1 MASPLTKMGYV
12 QSVDIRKL
20 DSVFSHLGG
29 RGVASSSFAYK
40 YRPIWLKLDS
50 SDHFILFNYSLRDYY
65 YKKEKSMKNLQKPI
79 SFLFL
84 IYFVVLFI
92 ERAQSLYRSY
102 SLSRKEMFASSFDIY
117 VNVVTMVSLLSFLV
131 LICFCNKGFWVSLVS
146 KEAKVNYSMLTLT
159 AGVILVSGMVHTEYT
174 IPGIQFAS
182 YGALIIAMVL
192 KTIEKNGMDGDNI
205 LMWYSLIYSVMF
217 SMAIPVVYKSNI
229 DNKTLFHVIE
239 AVVSLSLVVAFT
251 YMLRSVFFKKAE
263 NLMFV
268 VPFLIMAIGD
278 ALIVA
283 MRWKESVN
291 GFVLIFAS
299 ISSLMFIA
307 GRILVQFRR

>member
-1 MASPLTKMGYV
+1 
-12 QSVDIRKL
+12 
-20 DSVFSHLGG
+20 
-29 RGVASSSFAYK
+29 
-40 YRPIWLKLDS
+40 
-50 SDHFILFNYSLRDYY
+50 
-65 YKKEKSMKNLQKPI
+65 MKNLQKPI

-117 VNVVTMVSLLSFLV
+117 VNIVTMISLLSFLV
-131 LICFCNKGFWVSLVS
+131 LIRFCNKGFWVSLVS

-182 YGALIIAMVL
+182 YGALIVAMVL
-192 KTIEKNGMDGDNI
+192 KTIEKTGDGGDNL

-217 SMAIPVVYKSNI
+217 SMAIPVVYKSSI
-229 DNKTLFHVIE
+229 DKAALFHTIE

-251 YMLRSVFFKKAE
+251 YMLNRVFLTKADDSMS
-263 NLMFV
+263 L
-268 VPFLIMAIGD
+268 VPFLIMLIGD
-278 ALIVA
+278 TLVLAL
-283 MRWKESVN
+283 RWKESVN
-291 GFVLIFAS
+291 SFVLIFAS
-299 ISSLMFIA
+299 ISTLMFA
-307 GRILVQFRR
+307 LGRILIHCRA

>member
-1 MASPLTKMGYV
+1 M
-12 QSVDIRKL
+12 R
-20 DSVFSHLGG
+20 
-29 RGVASSSFAYK
+29 SF
-40 YRPIWLKLDS
+40 
-50 SDHFILFNYSLRDYY
+50 
-65 YKKEKSMKNLQKPI
+65 QKPI
-79 SFLFL
+79 SWLFL
-84 IYFVVLFI
+84 IYFVVLFF
-92 ERAQSLYRSY
+92 ERSQSLVRTF
-102 SLSRKEMFASSFDIY
+102 SLSRKEMFSSVFDIY
-117 VNVVTMVSLLSFLV
+117 VNCIALVSLLSFLV
-131 LICFCNKGFWVSLVS
+131 MVCFFNKGFWASLINS
-146 KEAKVNYSMLTLT
+146 SAKVDYSMLSFT
-159 AGVILVSGMVHTEYT
+159 AGVLLVSGMVHTEYT

>member
-1 MASPLTKMGYV
+1 M
-12 QSVDIRKL
+12 DIRKL

-65 YKKEKSMKNLQKPI
+65 YKKEKSMKNFQKPI

-102 SLSRKEMFASSFDIY
+102 SFSRKEMFASSFDIY

-131 LICFCNKGFWVSLVS
+131 LICFFNKGFWASLVS
-146 KEAKVNYSMLTLT
+146 KEAKVDYSMLTLT
-159 AGVILVSGMVHTEYT
+159 AGVILVGGMVHTEYT

-182 YGALIIAMVL
+182 YGALIMAMVL
-192 KTIEKNGMDGDNI
+192 KTIEKTGGGGDDT

-217 SMAIPVVYKSNI
+217 SMAIPVVYKSSI
-229 DNKTLFHVIE
+229 DKAALFHTTE
-239 AVVSLSLVVAFT
+239 AIVSLSLVVAFT
-251 YMLRSVFFKKAE
+251 YMLNRVFLTKADD
-263 NLMFV
+263 LMSL
-268 VPFLIMAIGD
+268 VPFLIMLIGD
-278 ALIVA
+278 ILVLAL
-283 MRWKESVN
+283 RWKESVN
-291 GFVLIFAS
+291 SFVLIFAS
-299 ISSLMFIA
+299 ISTLMFAI
-307 GRILVQFRR
+307 GRILIHYRA